1 MFNVRACAFAL
12 GVLLAGSMSAGQ
24 ARAQATAEVV
34 AGSVR
39 VEAAPSVPVVA
50 VDAVV
55 EVDAVVPVPVASP
68 VQVLPPLPAAPPHV
82 RTVQVEHS
90 ESLRALWLPGLIVLP
105 AAWVF
110 TWLYASS
117 FLEGEGLAF
126 AWLPVA
132 GPWLMLSSDM
142 NGQEAGVIAAGVV
155 QGLATLAI
163 VLGLSIQE
171 THTSTALEIASL
183 PGGLGTLSVDGG
195 TLPGGGF
202 VSARLSF

>member
-1 MFNVRACAFAL
+1 MLNVRACAFAL
-12 GVLLAGSMSAGQ
+12 GVLLAGSMSAGR
-24 ARAQATAEVV
+24 ARAQATAA

-39 VEAAPSVPVVA
+39 VEAAPSVPVV
-50 VDAVV
+50 
-55 EVDAVVPVPVASP
+55 EVDAVVAVDDVVPAPVASP
-68 VQVLPPLPAAPPHV
+68 VQVLPPLPVVPPHV
-82 RTVQVEHS
+82 RTVQVEHT
-90 ESLRALWLPGLIVLP
+90 ESLRALWLPGLIALP

-126 AWLPVA
+126 AWLPIA

-183 PGGLGTLSVDGG
+183 PGRLGTLSVDGG
-195 TLPGGGF
+195 MLPGGGF